1 MGVSY
6 NINMLNIYDKT
17 SKKEL
22 KKYSKDIKKYYN
34 LTLKTLKLNEEF
46 DLSLVIVGPKKI
58 KEINRDYRNKD
69 QVTDVISFACIDGQD
84 DYSFEENY
92 NLGDI
97 FINVDRVKSQAK
109 EYKHSIKREYC
120 FLFVHGLLHLLGYD
134 HMNKKDEKKMF
145 DLQKRII
152 GDLK

>member
-1 MGVSY
+1 
-6 NINMLNIYDKT
+6 MLNIYDKT

-22 KKYSKDIKKYYN
+22 KKYNKDLMKYYD
-34 LTLKTLKLNEEF
+34 LTLSVLKLKEEF
-46 DLSLVIVGPKKI
+46 DLSVIIVGPKKI
-58 KEINRDYRNKD
+58 KEINRDYRDKD
-69 QVTDVISFACIDGQD
+69 TVTDVISFACIDSED

-109 EYKHSIKREYC
+109 EYEHSIKREYC

-145 DLQKRII
+145 SLQKKII

>member
-1 MGVSY
+1 
-6 NINMLNIYDKT
+6 MLNIYDKT

-22 KKYSKDIKKYYN
+22 KKYSKDIRKYYD

-46 DLSLVIVGPKKI
+46 DLSLVIIGPKKI
-58 KEINRDYRNKD
+58 KEINRDYRGKD
-69 QVTDVISFACIDGQD
+69 QVTDVISFACIDCQD
-84 DYSFEENY
+84 DYSFEDNY
-92 NLGDI
+92 NLGDV
-97 FINVDRVKSQAK
+97 FINVDKVKSQAK
-109 EYKHSIKREYC
+109 EYSHSIKREYC

-145 DLQKRII
+145 DLQKKII

>member
-1 MGVSY
+1 
-6 NINMLNIYDKT
+6 MLNIYDKT

-22 KKYSKDIKKYYN
+22 KKYSKDIKKYYE

-46 DLSLVIVGPKKI
+46 DLSLVVVGPKKI
-58 KEINRDYRNKD
+58 QEINRDYRNKD
-69 QVTDVISFACIDGQD
+69 QETDVISFANIDSED
-84 DYSFEENY
+84 DYSFEDNY

-97 FINVDRVKSQAK
+97 FINVDRVKKQAK

-134 HMNKKDEKKMF
+134 HMNLKDEKKMF
-145 DLQKRII
+145 SLQKKII